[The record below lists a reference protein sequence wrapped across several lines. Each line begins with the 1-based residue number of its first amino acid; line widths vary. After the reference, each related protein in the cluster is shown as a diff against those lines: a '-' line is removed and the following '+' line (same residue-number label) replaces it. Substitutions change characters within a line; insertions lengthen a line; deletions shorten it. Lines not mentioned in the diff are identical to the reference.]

1 MTSDDDFLLNED
13 NSALSQQEARG
24 FTPEQM
30 VRCEECLRAN
40 PPTRAGCLYCGAAL
54 PVTEQS
60 AAMLKPTLK
69 PLEQWE
75 KGFNCIFIPTR
86 DAGFKADHYRE
97 AASLLNL
104 PIEEV
109 RRIVESAECLPIA
122 RVATAGEASLIE
134 RRLAELGARI
144 LSVSDEELALDSQP
158 PKRIRSLELTE
169 DSLVAFQT
177 GSNERLRASWND
189 VALIVSGRIVAR
201 QIEVEERRGRK
212 TENEIIE
219 TRELST
225 DDALLDIYSSSH
237 EGGWRII
244 AGNFD
249 FSCLGEKKSLLVAQN
264 FASLLDE
271 LRTRAGNAEYD
282 DSYHRVRRSLSA
294 IWPLEQQTESRG
306 WRRGGPGRF
315 STEIVSTSDNERQFT
330 RYSRLRYY
338 LKSRG
343 TDVSL

>member
-1 MTSDDDFLLNED
+1 MTSDDDVLLDED
-13 NSALSQQEARG
+13 NPARSQQEARG

-40 PPTRAGCLYCGAAL
+40 PPTRSSCLYCAAAL

-60 AAMLKPTLK
+60 AALLKPTLK

-75 KGFNCIFIPTR
+75 KGFNSIFIPSR
-86 DAGFKADHYRE
+86 AAKLEAGCCGE
-97 AASLLNL
+97 AASLLHL
-104 PIEEV
+104 PVEEV
-109 RRIVESAECLPIA
+109 RRIVESAECLPVA
-122 RVATAGEASLIE
+122 RAGSAVEASLIE
-134 RRLAELGARI
+134 RRLGELGVRV
-144 LSVSDEELALDSQP
+144 LTVSDEELALESQP

-169 DSLVAFQT
+169 DTLTAFPT
-177 GSNERLRASWND
+177 GSNERLQAAWTD
-189 VALIVSGRIVAR
+189 ITLIVLGRIVAR
-201 QIEVEERRGRK
+201 QIEVEERRGRRA
-212 TENEIIE
+212 TENEIVE

-225 DDALLDIYSSSH
+225 DDALMDIYSSSH
-237 EGGWRII
+237 EGSWRIL

-264 FASLLDE
+264 FVRLLDD
-271 LRTRAGNAEYD
+271 LRTRAVNVEYD
-282 DSYHRVRRSLSA
+282 DSYARVRHALGA
-294 IWPLEQQTESRG
+294 VWPLEQQTESRG

-338 LKSRG
+338 LKSHNE
-343 TDVSL
+343 VA